1 MPDAIDNLAQALNES
16 NTVDEFP
23 GYPGYKLGDLVPGM
37 AGVRIGDT
45 DFYGTDAYGQKAP
58 YNWRTGVFEFAA
70 PPTTPTNPD
79 SQFESYLAGIKD
91 LQAPVSSPSKPYT
104 PTFTPMA
111 APPAVRVYPPATP
124 ANPDSQFE
132 NYLAGIKDLQDPV
145 SRQASPPSQPSAPTF
160 TPMAAPP
167 AVRVTPPTQ
176 FGPVTASGYA
186 QPPVDPMSYYS
197 NPSTASLSNPSTL
210 GGGSEIDYNVRDQ
223 PVERINIGN
232 TDEKDARVYTPRN
245 QEQYIKGN
253 EVLVSPYQSGGTV
266 GVEYLDPSQVAAI
279 TAGQKPSVPQ
289 GVVTRGET
297 VKIPGKGLPN
307 YEVIGNMDDGSVI
320 YLDPKTRDTFV
331 VPGVKDYPGVVDLS
345 NLPEVVSN
353 VGGGGFRQGTRAVST
368 PLVPFQETA
377 ASVGASEPATTSQGG
392 FDNTGG
398 NVTAVS
404 SGTTN
409 VTPGYKE
416 SEKGPGINPFID
428 SPYRNAGIE
437 TISRD
442 FIDPSTGKEHF
453 NGTGDRWNFR
463 LGEWD
468 YADVPATTTPPVTT
482 PTPGGGTPKPP
493 KPGDGGATPTPGTGT
508 GTTPTPGG
516 GGQPPTG
523 GTKPGGVIT
532 GPAPGTGTGTYTGN
546 IPPREPV
553 TPLVRREVVIPTKG
567 TKEVPLPDRQADPF
581 AKLYAD
587 LLANAQQ
594 QKDQY
599 RYINYDPEQI
609 MNAAMSGF
617 RRRGAMRSLQ
627 GY

>member
-1 MPDAIDNLAQALNES
+1 MADAIDNLAQDLNQS

-37 AGVRIGDT
+37 SGVRIGDT
-45 DFYGTDAYGQKAP
+45 GFYGTDAYGQQAP

-79 SQFESYLAGIKD
+79 SQFEDYLAGIKD
-91 LQAPVSSPSKPYT
+91 LQAPVSRPASSPSKPYT
-104 PTFTPMA
+104 PAFTPMA
-111 APPAVRVYPPATP
+111 APPAVRV
-124 ANPDSQFE
+124 S
-132 NYLAGIKDLQDPV
+132 
-145 SRQASPPSQPSAPTF
+145 
-160 TPMAAPP
+160 
-167 AVRVTPPTQ
+167 PPTQ

-210 GGGSEIDYNVRDQ
+210 GGGSEIDYNIPDN
-223 PVERINIGN
+223 PTIRINEGS
-232 TDEKDARVYTPRN
+232 TDEQDARIYTPRN

-253 EVLVSPYQSGGTV
+253 EVLVSPYQAGGTV

-279 TAGQKPSVPQ
+279 TAGQTPSVPQ

-307 YEVIGNMDDGSVI
+307 YEVIGSMDDGSVI
-320 YLDPKTRDTFV
+320 YLDPKTRDSFI
-331 VPGVKDYPGVVDLS
+331 VPGVKGYPGVVDLS

-368 PLVPFQETA
+368 PIVPFQETA
-377 ASVGASEPATTSQGG
+377 TSVGASEPVTTSQGG

-416 SEKGPGINPFID
+416 PEKGPGINPFID
-428 SPYRNAGIE
+428 SPWKIATGSGVNMDY
-437 TISRD
+437 
-442 FIDPSTGKEHF
+442 IDPSTGKEF
-453 NGTGDRWNFR
+453 PADQDGNKWNFR
-463 LGEWD
+463 TGEFD
-468 YADVPATTTPPVTT
+468 MAKPPGKDTGTTTTPPAGGGTGTGGTTTT
-482 PTPGGGTPKPP
+482 PPGGGTTTTPP
-493 KPGDGGATPTPGTGT
+493 GGGT
-508 GTTPTPGG
+508 GTTPPGG
-516 GGQPPTG
+516 GVRPGTG
-523 GTKPGGVIT
+523 T
-532 GPAPGTGTGTYTGN
+532 GTGTGTYTGTSL
-546 IPPREPV
+546 PPREPV
-553 TPLVRREVVIPTKG
+553 TPLVRRETVIPTKG
-567 TKEVPLPDRQADPF
+567 TKEVPIPDRQADPF

-599 RYINYDPEQI
+599 RYINYDPDQI

>member
-1 MPDAIDNLAQALNES
+1 MPDAIENLAQALNES

-45 DFYGTDAYGQKAP
+45 DFYGTDAYGQQAP

-79 SQFESYLAGIKD
+79 SQFERYLAGIKD

-104 PTFTPMA
+104 
-111 APPAVRVYPPATP
+111 
-124 ANPDSQFE
+124 
-132 NYLAGIKDLQDPV
+132 
-145 SRQASPPSQPSAPTF
+145 PTF

-232 TDEKDARVYTPRN
+232 TDEKDAFVRTGIGTTLDPKTE
-245 QEQYIKGN
+245 EQYGVKG
-253 EVLVSPYQSGGTV
+253 LVSPLQAGGTV
-266 GVEYLDPSQVAAI
+266 GVEYLDPSQVSAI
-279 TAGQKPSVPQ
+279 TAGQTPSVPQ

-297 VKIPGKGLPN
+297 VKMPGKWLPN
-307 YEVIGNMDDGSVI
+307 YEVIGSMDDGSVI
-320 YLDPKTRDTFV
+320 YLDPKTRDSFI

-377 ASVGASEPATTSQGG
+377 TSVGTSEPVTTSQGG

-416 SEKGPGINPFID
+416 PEKGPGINPFID
-428 SPYRNAGIE
+428 SPWKVATGSGVNMDY
-437 TISRD
+437 
-442 FIDPSTGKEHF
+442 IDPSTGKEF
-453 NGTGDRWNFR
+453 PADQNGNKWNFR
-463 LGEWD
+463 TGEWD
-468 YADVPATTTPPVTT
+468 MAKLPGKDTGTTTTPPA
-482 PTPGGGTPKPP
+482 GGGT
-493 KPGDGGATPTPGTGT
+493 GTGGTTTTTPGTGT

-523 GTKPGGVIT
+523 GTKPGGVIA
-532 GPAPGTGTGTYTGN
+532 GPGTGTGTGTYTGN

-599 RYINYDPEQI
+599 RYINYDPDQI